1 MNTLAVIKQMP
12 ESKAQVQDFV
22 SRAVNEITSG
32 NINPIE
38 ISIYL
43 KAMEDVIKAIR
54 SNEEVKNRIISA
66 LEFTEDGKVTIDNG
80 TVSIVESTRL
90 DYSNDPVWSDLDSQE
105 QGIKEKKKSREAIL
119 KTVTENVAG
128 TEDVGNPG
136 VILQEPIKQVIQTVR
151 VNLR

>member
-32 NINPIE
+32 SINPID

-136 VILQEPIKQVIQTVR
+136 VILQEPVKQVIQTVR